1 MPATRIPDTGAFR
14 MNSTDIMQGNAMP
27 TKRQKKRS
35 VSARMD
41 PLAITNQLPHIAPAA
56 APGGELAA
64 AGDVGDK
71 ETDSVA
77 AKPAWPVAAPFG
89 MTRSPDEA

>member
-1 MPATRIPDTGAFR
+1 
-14 MNSTDIMQGNAMP
+14 MP

-41 PLAITNQLPHIAPAA
+41 PLAITNQFPHIAPT
-56 APGGELAA
+56 APRGGEPSATD
-64 AGDVGDK
+64 DVRDQ